1 MDTLQLSIS
10 TKIYD
15 TKAITRAAYS
25 FSDNYHIQINPLS
38 EETIQVSV
46 KTKENSNKELKIFPD
61 LFFNEL
67 LDQQIRVSVEK
78 DFGHIRDMI
87 VKKAFSPMVDSIWW
101 RRYSVLS

>member
-1 MDTLQLSIS
+1 MDTLKLSIS

-15 TKAITRAAYS
+15 TKAVTRAAHS
-25 FSDNYHIQINPLS
+25 FSDKYYIQIDPLT
-38 EETIQVSV
+38 EETIQVSI
-46 KTKENSNKELKIFPD
+46 KTKEENSTALKIFSD

-87 VKKAFSPMVDSIWW
+87 VKKAFSPITDSI
-101 RRYSVLS
+101 

>member
-1 MDTLQLSIS
+1 MDTLQFSIS

-15 TKAITRAAYS
+15 MKAITNTAYS
-25 FSDNYHIQINPLS
+25 FSDKYYIQIDHPT

-46 KTKENSNKELKIFPD
+46 KKKEENSTELSFFRD

-87 VKKAFSPMVDSIWW
+87 VKKAFLSINE
-101 RRYSVLS
+101 